1 MDREELQRAAN
12 EVVLRQVNE
21 AIERGQWP
29 GDEAEPSAFRCE
41 CATLECNRLLELT
54 PPEYDD
60 VRGHSRRFVVA
71 PGHDRP
77 DVETVVER
85 RSGYLVVEKRDE
97 AGRLAQASDPRS

>member
-1 MDREELQRAAN
+1 MDRGERQRAAN
-12 EVVLRQVNE
+12 ELALRQVNE

-29 GDEAEPSAFRCE
+29 GDETEQSAFRCE
-41 CATLECNRLLELT
+41 CAGLDCSRLLELT
-54 PPEYDD
+54 PPEYER
-60 VRGHSRRFVVA
+60 VRAHPRRFVIA

-77 DVETVVER
+77 DLETVVER